1 MSSDTAN
8 SKTSNSSAMNGLQV
22 LQAMIRGELPRP
34 TMATT
39 MSMELTLAEEG
50 RVIFVATAGSNHLNP
65 LGLVHGGFAA
75 TVLDSATGAAVHT
88 MIAPGLGYGTID
100 LSVKMLR
107 PVPIGE
113 QLIGEGRVINMS
125 RSLGV
130 SEATLKNK
138 EGKLFATATATCM
151 IINPR

>member
-1 MSSDTAN
+1 
-8 SKTSNSSAMNGLQV
+8 MNTHTMTGLEH

-50 RVIFVATAGSNHLNP
+50 RVIFVATADENHLNP
-65 LGLVHGGFAA
+65 LGMVHGGFAA
-75 TVLDSATGAAVHT
+75 TVMDSATGAAVHT
-88 MIAPGLGYGTID
+88 MIDAGKGYGTID
-100 LSVKMLR
+100 LNVKMLR

-113 QLIGEGRVINMS
+113 ELIGEGRVINMS

-138 EGKLFATATATCM
+138 QGKLIAAATATCM
-151 IINPR
+151 IITPR

>member
-1 MSSDTAN
+1 
-8 SKTSNSSAMNGLQV
+8 MNTHTMTGLQH

-50 RVIFVATAGSNHLNP
+50 RVIFVATADENHLNP
-65 LGLVHGGFAA
+65 LGMVHGGFAA
-75 TVLDSATGAAVHT
+75 TVMDSATGAAVHT
-88 MIAPGLGYGTID
+88 MIDAGKGYGTID
-100 LSVKMLR
+100 LNVKMLR

-113 QLIGEGRVINMS
+113 ELIGEGRVINMS

-138 EGKLFATATATCM
+138 QGKLIATATATCK
-151 IINPR
+151 IVTPR

>member
-1 MSSDTAN
+1 
-8 SKTSNSSAMNGLQV
+8 MNAHTMTGLQH

-50 RVIFVATAGSNHLNP
+50 RVIFVATADENHLNP
-65 LGLVHGGFAA
+65 LGMVHGGFAA
-75 TVLDSATGAAVHT
+75 TVMDSATGAAVHT
-88 MIAPGLGYGTID
+88 MIDAGKGYGTID
-100 LSVKMLR
+100 LNVKMLR

-113 QLIGEGRVINMS
+113 ELIGEGRVINMS

-138 EGKLFATATATCM
+138 QGKLIATATATCM
-151 IINPR
+151 IITPR